1 MENRPEV
8 SILRFAAATFI
19 GLGFSAANPPESALS
34 AAPMAISAP
43 MELSFIKGDTRNG
56 SRVRIRVAGD
66 SLHYRKTEFSPGNA
80 PLETNSSARLDP
92 ARRKT
97 LRNVMAELPRYP
109 VFGSCHGKDMRY
121 YMVETAEGNFYRSL
135 PEHIGKCYQDQ
146 PGIWSFF
153 QDLDILITPPSD
165 DELREYTAS

>member
-1 MENRPEV
+1 MGTRPDI
-8 SILRFAAATFI
+8 STRFLAALIFS
-19 GLGFSAANPPESALS
+19 GLGLS
-34 AAPMAISAP
+34 AADPSGNTSAAPLPLPAP
-43 MELSFIKGDTRNG
+43 MQLSFIKGDTREG
-56 SRVRIRVAGD
+56 SKVHIRVAGD
-66 SLHYRKTEFSPGNA
+66 SLHYRRTEFSPGKP
-80 PLETNSSARLDP
+80 PLVTKSSAVLDQ

-121 YMVETAEGNFYRSL
+121 YMIETEQGNFYRSL

-153 QDLDILITPPSD
+153 QDLDILITPPR
-165 DELREYTAS
+165 DEELQEYSAS